1 MSKVALSVHL
11 ALGLYS
17 IMSISLLVDLEI
29 FAHHESL
36 RFWQAQKIHQYIW
49 PQKYLTQALALIN
62 Q

>member
-36 RFWQAQKIHQYIW
+36 RFWQAQKIHQYV
-49 PQKYLTQALALIN
+49 
-62 Q
+62 